1 MLIIKVKSVKCKSTY
16 TCITKSSLPLSM
28 CGSIFSSSVTSLW
41 GILQQPI
48 RTLTRP
54 DSLPWY
60 RRVRDILQCHYI
72 SSLIFNSCWIILLHI
87 TVENLE
93 QPPRWH
99 TCLLFIGLY
108 LRPVKILNIH
118 RLQRQPIHNKIKK
131 EKSWLWN
138 DSCTSQTQS
147 FISITAVGLHS
158 WNLTLWPFSIFHFIF
173 KYDEKKHYLP
183 LSVLLTAHILVRGG
197 KKIQDRLEFHQNV
210 VCS

>member
-1 MLIIKVKSVKCKSTY
+1 MALYFHLRWHHCEESC
-16 TCITKSSLPLSM
+16 SSQSEPLHVWILCPDIAEWGTSCNVTTFLP
-28 CGSIFSSSVTSLW
+28 SSSTPAES
-41 GILQQPI
+41 
-48 RTLTRP
+48 
-54 DSLPWY
+54 
-60 RRVRDILQCHYI
+60 HYYI
-72 SSLIFNSCWIILLHI
+72 HI

-197 KKIQDRLEFHQNV
+197 KKNKDRLECHQNV